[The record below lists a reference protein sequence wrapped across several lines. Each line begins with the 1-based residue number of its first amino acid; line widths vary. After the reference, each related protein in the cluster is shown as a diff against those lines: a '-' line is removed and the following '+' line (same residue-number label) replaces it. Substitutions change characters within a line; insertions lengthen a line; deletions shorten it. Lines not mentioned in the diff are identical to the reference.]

1 MVQRRKGAAINRN
14 LLFKR
19 DKHIAEVDYGFPVL
33 EHGSNTY
40 IAMTIFVSQH
50 AFFVNNGLDK
60 LNRHVAY
67 GKTERSNDFHFSFPC
82 TSISTTR
89 DGVCCGNFIYNFTM
103 RVAVCSIEIAG
114 IITCVAGIEEES
126 ETFAACCCFY
136 MGVVQHVSPVCRQW
150 RSFNGE
156 QLYTVI
162 HANLCFTDGCNNVT
176 A

>member
-60 LNRHVAY
+60 LNRHVADR
-67 GKTERSNDFHFSFPC
+67 KTEWPDDFHFSC
-82 TSISTTR
+82 ACNSITTTR
-89 DGVCCGNFIYNFTM
+89 DSVCCGNFINNLTM
-103 RVAVCSIEIAG
+103 TIVICSGKIAS
-114 IITCVAGIEEES
+114 IIACVAGVKE
-126 ETFAACCCFY
+126 
-136 MGVVQHVSPVCRQW
+136 
-150 RSFNGE
+150 
-156 QLYTVI
+156 
-162 HANLCFTDGCNNVT
+162 
-176 A
+176 